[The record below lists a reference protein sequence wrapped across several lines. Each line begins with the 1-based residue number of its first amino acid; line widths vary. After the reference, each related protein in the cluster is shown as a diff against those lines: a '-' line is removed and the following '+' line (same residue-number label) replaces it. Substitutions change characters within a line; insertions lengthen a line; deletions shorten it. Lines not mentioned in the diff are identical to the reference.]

1 MLKLIV
7 VGDPLEES
15 LETLAAYQPECQPV
29 AEEFEEVLAE
39 RLRAA
44 MHRQADVLAFVDT
57 RGTRGRCAVTA
68 EVLRRAVAALERNPD
83 VVACLV
89 PYEPDSA
96 LWTLW
101 EDVPQHLAVLAV
113 PPEYHAAVVLR
124 AAVAAELAPPRPVRE
139 PIWDCLTRLVREFG
153 CELMVSPEGAPST
166 GAVVGAAVLPAL
178 VADRPGRTR
187 NWLHELLAAVDPVAE
202 LPQVTSPADAR
213 AVLAGLYQVNDYSDE
228 SHRISQ
234 SLEGEG
240 RHRAADYWHAI
251 MHRREPDYSNS
262 KYWFRRVGTQ
272 PVFARLVRH
281 AAAAADV
288 CDVGSDVLGR
298 VASGER
304 WDPFAFVDLCR
315 EAFETNV
322 PTLEVFCR
330 RVQFAEMMELLRQTV
345 ADATQ

>member
-7 VGDPLEES
+7 VGDCLDEV
-15 LETLAAYQPECQPV
+15 LGAFAAYQPECQPV

-44 MHRQADVLAFVDT
+44 MHRRADLLAFVDT
-57 RGTRGRCAVTA
+57 RSTRDRCLVTA
-68 EVLRRAVAALERNPD
+68 AMLERAVSAMNENPD
-83 VVACLV
+83 VVACLL
-89 PYEPDSA
+89 PYEPHAA

-101 EDVPQHLAVLAV
+101 QDVPQHLAVLAA
-113 PPEYHAAVVLR
+113 PLEYHAAVVLR

-139 PIWDCLTRLVREFG
+139 PMWDCVTRLIREFG
-153 CELMVSPEGAPST
+153 CELLPLRDASASSASP
-166 GAVVGAAVLPAL
+166 AVIDADFLPGL
-178 VADRPGRTR
+178 VAERPGRAR
-187 NWLHELLAAVDPVAE
+187 AWLHELLEVVDPAAE

-213 AVLAGLYQVNDYSDE
+213 AILAGLYQVNDYSDE

-240 RHRAADYWHAI
+240 RHAAADYWHAI

-262 KYWFRRVGTQ
+262 KYWFRRVGTH
-272 PVFARLVRH
+272 PVFARLARH
-281 AAAAADV
+281 AAVATGVD
-288 CDVGSDVLGR
+288 SQVLAR
-298 VASGER
+298 VVSGER

-315 EAFETNV
+315 EAFEGTDAA
-322 PTLEVFCR
+322 LEAFCR